1 MGLDS
6 PLVTG
11 GEGQLGKAFRALLP
25 AATVVGRA
33 DLDITDEASID
44 RAFELYRPDVVV
56 NPAAYTKV
64 DQAETDVS
72 AAEAVNAVGPRL
84 LARACD
90 SLSAKLVQVSTD
102 YVFDGTKGAPYIED
116 DVTGPRSVYGRT
128 KLAGEAAASAAR
140 RHLIVRTSGVFG
152 EGTNFV
158 RTIVGAAKTRDEL
171 SVVDDQIGRLT
182 FAPDLAAGIVQLL
195 EVGAE
200 GLFHLTNQGPPS
212 SWADVAEAALE
223 IVGSGC
229 RVRRISTE
237 EFFQGR
243 PGPIAPRPANSLLD
257 CSKAAGLGVVL
268 RPWPQALEQYLS
280 MDPA

>member
-11 GEGQLGKAFRALLP
+11 GGGQLGKAFRALLP
-25 AATVVGRA
+25 AAIVVGRA
-33 DLDITDEASID
+33 DLDITDEASIV

-56 NPAAYTKV
+56 NTAAYTKV
-64 DQAETDVS
+64 DAAETDVS
-72 AAEAVNAVGPRL
+72 TAEAVNAVGPSL
-84 LARACD
+84 LARACE
-90 SLSAKLVQVSTD
+90 SSSARLVQVSTD
-102 YVFDGTKGAPYIED
+102 YVFDGTTESPYTEND
-116 DVTGPRSVYGRT
+116 TTGPRSVYGRT
-128 KLAGEAAASAAR
+128 KLAGEAAASAASK
-140 RHLIVRTSGVFG
+140 HLIVRTSWVFG

-171 SVVDDQIGRLT
+171 SVVDDQVGRLT
-182 FAPDLAAGIVQLL
+182 YAPDLAAGIVQLL
-195 EVGAE
+195 EAGAE
-200 GLFHLTNQGPPS
+200 GLFHLTNQGQPS

-223 IVGSGC
+223 ITGSGC
-229 RVRRISTE
+229 RVRRISTK
-237 EFFQGR
+237 EFFQG

-280 MDPA
+280 ANPV